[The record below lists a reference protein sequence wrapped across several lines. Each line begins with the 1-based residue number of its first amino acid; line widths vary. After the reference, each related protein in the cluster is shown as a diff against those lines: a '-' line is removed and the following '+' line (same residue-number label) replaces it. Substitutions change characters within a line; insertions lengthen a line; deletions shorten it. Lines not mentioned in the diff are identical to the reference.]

1 MTTKTLTLTPFELI
15 RRSCDKT
22 QPAYRATLSF
32 ILSCVSVHLMKVSL
46 ILLSLFSSFKLIP
59 TQTLLLP
66 MTAYRSVYKAV
77 VL

>member
-32 ILSCVSVHLMKVSL
+32 ILSCVSVHLMKV
-46 ILLSLFSSFKLIP
+46 LSLFSSFKLIP
-59 TQTLLLP
+59 TQTHLLP